1 MSIDPELQAKIDA
14 LEDERLKAEIIDV
27 LTGPGKKRASDEAIY
42 ETMISGYEMATQ
54 QQARLR
60 KWREDE
66 VAAFSAYFKERK
78 PEDYAEFL
86 RQEHEFNEI
95 ESGLAWGV
103 RQLILEWMPG
113 LDLRDCS
120 GLFSKFRDYSKS
132 QAAASNA
139 IDDREPTSASR
150 QL

>member
-1 MSIDPELQAKIDA
+1 MSISPELQAKIDA

-27 LTGPGKKRASDEAIY
+27 LTGPVKKRASDEAIY
-42 ETMISGYEMATQ
+42 ETMISGYVMATQ

-113 LDLRDCS
+113 LDLRDRS
-120 GLFSKFRDYSKS
+120 GLLSRFRDYVKL
-132 QAAASNA
+132 QQ
-139 IDDREPTSASR
+139 T
-150 QL
+150 